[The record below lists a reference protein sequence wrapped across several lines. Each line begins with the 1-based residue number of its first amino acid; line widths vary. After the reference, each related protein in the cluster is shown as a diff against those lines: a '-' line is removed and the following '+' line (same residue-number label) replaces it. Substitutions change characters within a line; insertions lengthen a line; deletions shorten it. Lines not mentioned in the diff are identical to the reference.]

1 MAVQPPPKPLAVEAR
16 LADLC
21 KVRSLISVRRCW
33 ISGVRESYGS
43 VGRAFVQELGAD
55 EALASEA
62 AALLEQGKGA
72 LLASP
77 SFASKSVRPAAPLW
91 F

>member
-1 MAVQPPPKPLAVEAR
+1 
-16 LADLC
+16 
-21 KVRSLISVRRCW
+21 
-33 ISGVRESYGS
+33 
-43 VGRAFVQELGAD
+43 VQELGAD

-77 SFASKSVRPAAPLW
+77 SFASKSVRTAPPPPCG
-91 F
+91 FEH